1 MEPCHATADFRA
13 ATPPSACPVA
23 WGTAMTRFFASAILL
38 TAALCWGAGNVAN
51 KTVLDHLAPTTVV
64 GLRCALG
71 AAAIAPFAFRD
82 MLRRGDAGWWR
93 SAVSVALLFALALI
107 LQQIA
112 YQSTTVTNASFL
124 VNTATLL
131 TPLMGWAVLGYRPGK
146 TIACAAPLTLLGAF
160 LMAGAGVR
168 PSDYNTGD
176 LVALASAVVYAAWML
191 ALGQHAAT
199 HGRPLATALIQFG
212 TASLL
217 ILPVGLWQ
225 APPSLQDLT
234 AAAPELLM
242 LGLVSTALAFGLMTW
257 AQRYVAASTAA
268 ILTSAES
275 LFGAA
280 GGFLLLAER
289 PAPIAVL
296 GAGLIL
302 LGIVLVALADQ
313 SPPPRAAK
321 PAAPS
326 LSTSL

>member
-1 MEPCHATADFRA
+1 
-13 ATPPSACPVA
+13 
-23 WGTAMTRFFASAILL
+23 MTRPFAAAMLL

-51 KTVLDHLAPTTVV
+51 KTVLEHLSPMMAV

-71 AAAIAPFAFRD
+71 TLAIAPFALRD
-82 MLRRGDAGWWR
+82 VLRKGDPGWWR
-93 SAVSVALLFALALI
+93 SAISVAVLFAAALV

-124 VNTATLL
+124 VNTATIL
-131 TPLMGWAVLGYRPGK
+131 TPLMGWAVLGYRPGP

-160 LMAGAGVR
+160 LMAGAGT
-168 PSDYNTGD
+168 SLADYNRGD
-176 LVALASAVVYAAWML
+176 LVCLASALLYAVWML
-191 ALGQHAAT
+191 ALGQHAAA
-199 HGRPLATALIQFG
+199 HDRPLATALVQFG
-212 TASLL
+212 AASLV
-217 ILPVGLWQ
+217 ILPLGLWQ
-225 APPSLQDLT
+225 DAPSLPDLT
-234 AAAPELLM
+234 AALPELLM

-280 GGFLLLAER
+280 GAFLLLAER
-289 PAPIAVL
+289 PAPSAVA

-302 LGIVLVALADQ
+302 LGIILVALADH

-321 PAAPS
+321 H
-326 LSTSL
+326 LSTAL